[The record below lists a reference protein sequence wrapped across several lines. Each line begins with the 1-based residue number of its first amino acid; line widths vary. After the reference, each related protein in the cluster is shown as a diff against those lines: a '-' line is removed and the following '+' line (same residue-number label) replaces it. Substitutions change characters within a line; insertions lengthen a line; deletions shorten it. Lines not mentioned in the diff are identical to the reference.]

1 MNNTLCKI
9 VATGALVGGLA
20 VVSAVPTRPPR
31 DGMLRLQPGWR
42 PGFWAVRRLAAD
54 MLHIR
59 ATAIRHTAGTTAA
72 LVLPMATTAA
82 TTDRTG
88 TVITVT
94 IGTGSPTGTPP

>member
-72 LVLPMATTAA
+72 